1 VGGPHPKKTAQKKW
15 RMGREPL
22 SAIIGGA
29 NRKFSFTYYL
39 YALCC
44 HGNTIHSILAVT
56 LATTG
61 LLYHLDQKPEYHHER
76 HLVLF
81 ALLDWFLIPSPLR
94 YFGIQGLGISP
105 GPLRALVKFYL
116 LTEARFSNFSTSKI
130 SS

>member
-1 VGGPHPKKTAQKKW
+1 MFLEPWTLRKVSQERRACGRVPPIKKRTKKW

-61 LLYHLDQKPEYHHER
+61 LLYHLDQDSEYHHER

-81 ALLDWFLIPSPLR
+81 ALLDWFLIPDPSPSC
-94 YFGIQGLGISP
+94 I
-105 GPLRALVKFYL
+105 VTN
-116 LTEARFSNFSTSKI
+116 TECF
-130 SS
+130 